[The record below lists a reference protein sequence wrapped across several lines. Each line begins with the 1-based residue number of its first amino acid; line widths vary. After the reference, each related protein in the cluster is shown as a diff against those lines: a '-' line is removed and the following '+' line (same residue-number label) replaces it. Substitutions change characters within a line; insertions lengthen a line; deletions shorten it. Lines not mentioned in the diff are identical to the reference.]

1 MIRIIAILFL
11 FIVYG
16 NFNFVL
22 NDIVILSLINIAFF
36 TILNKK
42 KIKSLDIFI
51 FILSTFVIE
60 VFVGLPILIGTVFL
74 LIPILLLNYLINNYR
89 LSIEIKTLIIFLLSF
104 ITFCFFDYP
113 LVFRLLN
120 FQYLLILFI
129 IPAVYLGLIKF
140 GKK

>member
-1 MIRIIAILFL
+1 MIRLLVILFL

-22 NDIVILSLINIAFF
+22 NDIVLLSLINVAFF
-36 TILNKK
+36 TTLKEK
-42 KIKSLDIFI
+42 KIKSHDIFI
-51 FILSTFVIE
+51 FIITSFIIE
-60 VFVGLPILIGTVFL
+60 IFIGLPILIGTVFL
-74 LIPILLLNYLINNYR
+74 LIPILLLSYLINNYN
-89 LSIEIKTLIIFLLSF
+89 LSIVIKTLIIFLLSF

-113 LVFRLLN
+113 LVFRLIN

-129 IPAVYLGLIKF
+129 ISSVFLGLLNF

>member
-22 NDIVILSLINIAFF
+22 NDIVLLSLINVAFF
-36 TILNKK
+36 TTLKEK
-42 KIKSLDIFI
+42 KIKSHDIFI
-51 FILSTFVIE
+51 FIITTFIIE
-60 VFVGLPILIGTVFL
+60 IFIGLPILIGTVFL
-74 LIPILLLNYLINNYR
+74 LIPILLLSYLINNYN
-89 LSIEIKTLIIFLLSF
+89 LSIVIKTLIIFLLSF
-104 ITFCFFDYP
+104 ITFCFFDNSII
-113 LVFRLLN
+113 FRLLN

-129 IPAVYLGLIKF
+129 ISSVFLGLLNF

>member
-16 NFNFVL
+16 NFNFIL

-60 VFVGLPILIGTVFL
+60 IFVGLPILIGTVFL

>member
-36 TILNKK
+36 TTLNEK

-104 ITFCFFDYP
+104 ITFCIFDYP

-129 IPAVYLGLIKF
+129 ISAVYLGLIKF

>member
-16 NFNFVL
+16 NFNFIL

>member
-16 NFNFVL
+16 NFNFIL

-89 LSIEIKTLIIFLLSF
+89 LSTEIKTLIIFLLSF

>member
-22 NDIVILSLINIAFF
+22 NDIVLLSLINVAFF
-36 TILNKK
+36 TTLKEK
-42 KIKSLDIFI
+42 KIKSHDIFI
-51 FILSTFVIE
+51 FIITTFVIE

-89 LSIEIKTLIIFLLSF
+89 LSTEIKTLIIFLLSF

-113 LVFRLLN
+113 VVFRLLN